1 YIKELAQ
8 QLPNYVTLDDAS
20 VSTRDKKDY
29 YLADTETYQKVVEA
43 LPKSKKVDYFG
54 NSLSQATIYKNA
66 VASVSDSAID
76 YSDEELRVVH
86 AFTEMNA
93 AQTFA
98 TVNITTEDLTDE
110 QMAAVKAAG

>member
-1 YIKELAQ
+1 
-8 QLPNYVTLDDAS
+8 
-20 VSTRDKKDY
+20 
-29 YLADTETYQKVVEA
+29 
-43 LPKSKKVDYFG
+43 
-54 NSLSQATIYKNA
+54 KNA

-110 QMAAVKAAG
+110 LMAAVTAAGKSSLKGLAISKTWDRDVADTSLASLVGSISSE